1 MKAPFVLALTL
12 AAIIAV
18 PASTLAAPQMTARTI
33 LSTTTTSTG
42 QPLMLPGGSV
52 RAIGSIVVIPDGY
65 TSGYHKH
72 LFPRYAYVLSGHLD
86 VQDEGG
92 KTRHYAPGDL
102 FIETVNSWHR
112 PHVIGNAPVRLLVID
127 QIPRNAKTNTIQQ

>member
-1 MKAPFVLALTL
+1 MKSSLILALAL
-12 AAIIAV
+12 AAIAV
-18 PASTLAAPQMTARTI
+18 PASSIAAPQMTARTI
-33 LSTTTTSTG
+33 LNTTTTSTG
-42 QPLMLPGGSV
+42 QRLVLPGGTV
-52 RAIGSIVVIPDGY
+52 RAVGSIIVIPVGY

-72 LFPRYAYVLSGHLD
+72 LYPRYAYVLSGHLD

-112 PHVIGNAPVRLLVID
+112 PHVVGNAPVRLLVID
-127 QIPRNAKTNTIQQ
+127 QMPQHATTNTVQQ

>member
-1 MKAPFVLALTL
+1 MKAPFVLAAIL
-12 AAIIAV
+12 AAVAV
-18 PASTLAAPQMTARTI
+18 PASSASAPQMTARTI

-42 QPLMLPGGSV
+42 QPLRLPGGAV
-52 RAIGSIVVIPDGY
+52 RAVGSIIVIPAGY

-72 LFPRYAYVLSGHLD
+72 LYPRYAYVLSGHLD

-112 PHVIGNAPVRLLVID
+112 PHVIGNVPVRLLVID
-127 QIPRNAKTNTIQQ
+127 QLPQSAKTNTIQQ

>member
-1 MKAPFVLALTL
+1 MKASFVLALAL
-12 AAIIAV
+12 AAIAV
-18 PASTLAAPQMTARTI
+18 PASAIAAPQMTARTI
-33 LSTTTTSTG
+33 LDTTTTSTG
-42 QPLMLPGGSV
+42 QPLVLPGGTA
-52 RAIGSIVVIPDGY
+52 RAVGSIIVIPVGY

-72 LFPRYAYVLSGHLD
+72 LYPRYAYVLSGHLD

-112 PHVIGNAPVRLLVID
+112 PHVVGNAPVRLLVID
-127 QIPRNAKTNTIQQ
+127 QMPQGVTSNTIQQ